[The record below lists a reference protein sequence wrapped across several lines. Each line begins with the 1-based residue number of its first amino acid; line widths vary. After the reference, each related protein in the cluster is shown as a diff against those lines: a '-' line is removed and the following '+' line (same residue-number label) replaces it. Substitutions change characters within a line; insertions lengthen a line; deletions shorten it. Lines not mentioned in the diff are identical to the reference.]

1 MTRNSYT
8 CAAIAIGWI
17 VAAREAISKAQENVE
32 LNFGDGYTKDLN
44 KIWGIINNIVA
55 DLNEELD
62 CEIIT
67 EEEEDE

>member
-17 VAAREAISKAQENVE
+17 VAANEAISKAQDVVE
-32 LNFGDGYTKDLN
+32 LNFGVRYNKDFN
-44 KIWGIINNIVA
+44 KAWCIINGIIA

-67 EEEEDE
+67 KDEEEE